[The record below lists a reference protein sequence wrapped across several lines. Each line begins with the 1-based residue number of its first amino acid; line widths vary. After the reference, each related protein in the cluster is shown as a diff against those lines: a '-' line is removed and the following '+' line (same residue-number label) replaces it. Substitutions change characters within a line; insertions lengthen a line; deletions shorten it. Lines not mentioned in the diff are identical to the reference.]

1 MSKRRKVAISVP
13 AVLLDEVERQR
24 EQTGETRSAVFERA
38 LEAYLAAERHV
49 EASRQYVAGYR
60 RVPETRAEV
69 RAALVTAM
77 AGLTASISNET
88 W

>member
-1 MSKRRKVAISVP
+1 MSRRRKVAISVP
-13 AVLLDEVERQR
+13 AVLLDEVERR
-24 EQTGETRSAVFERA
+24 RKQTGETRSAVFERA

-69 RAALVTAM
+69 QAALVTAM